1 MMMSENTGNTPEQNS
16 GNTPEQNYS
25 MLWAIIVMLIM
36 AYIYK

>member
-1 MMMSENTGNTPEQNS
+1 MSENTGNTPEQNS